1 MFQFQHIGYLY
12 ALALLPVFVALFAGA
27 IYWRRKR
34 LQQIGTPEVV
44 ERQVLGYIAGRS
56 TTRFILMC
64 IAFATIVIGLANLRM
79 GDKAERTE
87 RKGVDVVIAL
97 DVSKSMLAKDIQPDR
112 LTRAKQLIMSLTDK
126 MSNDRVAL
134 LVFAGKSYMQVPLT
148 IDYSALK
155 MMLQSVSPDLVPYQ
169 GTVIAEAIT
178 MGSESFARNER
189 KYKSLIVISDGEDH
203 DANAVDAARKAADEG
218 VVIHTVG
225 VGSPMGATLY
235 DPATR
240 SAKLDEQGN
249 PVVTKLNEDALKEV
263 AAAGRGTYSLLDN
276 TDGVAAKLNSALES
290 MEQKNLGGVMF
301 TDYTSYFQYFLLVG
315 ALLLLVEWLLPGA
328 RNGQRLVVN
337 KQASE

>member
-12 ALALLPVFVALFAGA
+12 ALALLPVFVALFSGA

-34 LQQIGTPEVV
+34 LQRIGTPEVV
-44 ERQVLGYIAGRS
+44 GNQILGYIAGRS
-56 TTRFILMC
+56 TTRFILLT
-64 IAFATIVIGLANLRM
+64 IAFAAIVIGLANLRM
-79 GDKAERTE
+79 GDKAEKTE

-134 LVFAGKSYMQVPLT
+134 VVFAGKAYMQVPLT
-148 IDYSALK
+148 IDYSALT
-155 MMLQSVSPDLVPYQ
+155 MMLQSVTPDLVPYQ

-178 MGSESFARNER
+178 MGTESFARNER

-203 DANAVDAARKAADEG
+203 DATAVEAARKAAEEG

-225 VGSPMGATLY
+225 VGSASGATLF

-240 SAKLDEQGN
+240 NAKLDENGN
-249 PVVTKLNEDALKEV
+249 PVITKLNEDALREV
-263 AAAGRGTYSLLDN
+263 AAAGGGSYSLLNN
-276 TDGVAAKLNSALES
+276 TDAVAGKLNGALDA

-301 TDYTSYFQYFLLVG
+301 TDYTSYFQYFIAVG
-315 ALLLLVEWLLPGA
+315 LLLLLVEWLLPGA
-328 RNGQRLVVN
+328 RKENRLAIN
-337 KQASE
+337 DLKSE

>member
-1 MFQFQHIGYLY
+1 
-12 ALALLPVFVALFAGA
+12 
-27 IYWRRKR
+27 
-34 LQQIGTPEVV
+34 
-44 ERQVLGYIAGRS
+44 
-56 TTRFILMC
+56 
-64 IAFATIVIGLANLRM
+64 
-79 GDKAERTE
+79 
-87 RKGVDVVIAL
+87 
-97 DVSKSMLAKDIQPDR
+97 
-112 LTRAKQLIMSLTDK
+112 
-126 MSNDRVAL
+126 
-134 LVFAGKSYMQVPLT
+134 
-148 IDYSALK
+148 
-155 MMLQSVSPDLVPYQ
+155 
-169 GTVIAEAIT
+169 
-178 MGSESFARNER
+178 
-189 KYKSLIVISDGEDH
+189 
-203 DANAVDAARKAADEG
+203 
-218 VVIHTVG
+218 
-225 VGSPMGATLY
+225 MGATLY